1 MLEPRVLVGK
11 CVSKYYT
18 LRVKF
23 SLKLSLTNKQRLLWP
38 FGSPRNIL
46 ISTKIHDFFKNW
58 AYISYFIRSSRISLR
73 LNWNTLKENKAPIQ
87 KFERPNRKIPKSKF
101 FLPSVKNWCPQLSWK
116 LNEAISR
123 KIWIESKQ
131 IKTNENQWRFLFFY
145 I

>member
-38 FGSPRNIL
+38 LGSPRNIL

-58 AYISYFIRSSRISLR
+58 AYISHLIRSNYALVRYWWDLFKR
-73 LNWNTLKENKAPIQ
+73 KTG
-87 KFERPNRKIPKSKF
+87 KFQQF
-101 FLPSVKNWCPQLSWK
+101 FLLKSTNITYIFRK
-116 LNEAISR
+116 LNV
-123 KIWIESKQ
+123 KKIESRPRKGIGQ
-131 IKTNENQWRFLFFY
+131 NSLPLQDIVVVLILIISEQKM
-145 I
+145 